1 LQKLGRR
8 IFPARA
14 KRAERR
20 VESPQGSLTWRFL
33 PDEENRFAVGER
45 VRGEREQ
52 TNSER
57 VQVCFGRKA

>member
-1 LQKLGRR
+1 LGRR
-8 IFPARA
+8 VFPARA

-20 VESPQGSLTWRFL
+20 VESPQGSLTWRFF

-45 VRGEREQ
+45 VRDEREQ
-52 TNSER
+52 TNSKR